1 MERDEDLLIS
11 LINFLLA
18 HGYPKDSLA
27 MEWPIGGKY
36 RVDLAVIDPD
46 TNKAVALFELKRKET
61 EESLSMAYKQLLS
74 YSKALG
80 VETVPLYAV
89 FGKKGD
95 PPFNIYYLQKEK
107 TKERDLQPYQV
118 KKVPDFSIF
127 KSSKVRQAIS
137 QTAAKRATVFNW
149 FQFVC
154 WIMALIVAVLLA
166 LNFLKKL
173 EISPE
178 QLTLICVIVALI
190 ITPFASELKI
200 LGIEFKRLTERKNSD
215 K

>member
-1 MERDEDLLIS
+1 MERDEELLIS

-27 MEWPIGGKY
+27 MEWPIGGRY
-36 RVDLAVIDPD
+36 RVDLAVVEPD

-61 EESLSMAYKQLLS
+61 EETLSMAFKQLVS
-74 YSKALG
+74 YSESLG

-95 PPFNIYYLQKEK
+95 PPFNIYYLQKK
-107 TKERDLQPYQV
+107 TKECDLQLLQV

-127 KSSKVRQAIS
+127 KSSKIRQAIS

-154 WIMALIVAVLLA
+154 WIMALIVAVLLI
-166 LNFLKKL
+166 LNFLNKL
-173 EISPE
+173 EINPE
-178 QLTLICVIVALI
+178 QLALIGVIVALI
-190 ITPFASELKI
+190 IIPFASELKI
-200 LGIEFKRLTERKNSD
+200 LGIEFKRLTERNNGD